1 MDSKLFADWL
11 KNGFDEALKKWHVQQ
26 PVVLLIDGAKV
37 HLLIEA
43 SEFCAENKIILYTLY
58 LNTTHLIQPLD
69 LALMG
74 SIKKIYKEE
83 MRKWV
88 TANIGKV
95 FDKYRFVEVF
105 KATYERSCVLKN
117 AVKGFEC

>member
-11 KNGFDEALKKWHVQQ
+11 KNGFDEALKKWHVQR
-26 PVVLLIDGAKV
+26 PVVLLIDRAKV
-37 HLLIEA
+37 HLSIEA

-58 LNTTHLIQPLD
+58 PNATHLIQPLD

-88 TANIGKV
+88 TANIGEV

-105 KATYERSCVLKN
+105 KATYE
-117 AVKGFEC
+117 